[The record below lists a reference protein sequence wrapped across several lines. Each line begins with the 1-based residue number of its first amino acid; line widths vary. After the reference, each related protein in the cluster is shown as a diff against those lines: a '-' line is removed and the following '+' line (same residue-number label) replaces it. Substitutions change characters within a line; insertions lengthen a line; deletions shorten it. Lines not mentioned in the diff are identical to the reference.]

1 MLTEKFLS
9 KEADGWRPFSALPCE
24 ETMKNYSSSPRLNN
38 HSASHSTDRNSRKRF
53 WFSALGLRFSLRD
66 YGFCMATLLLFCLGS
81 LFYQLNGGPPKVLLE
96 IRQYLGKIRSPS
108 SRFPQCLETCT
119 DCCLFTA
126 SKCPTFPLCV
136 AEADVEFVWGFCAFS
151 WLGVFGQ
158 VCFFASSPLLKRKRV
173 WSQTCLS
180 CEAFGGYLHSKS
192 SFKETVYLNHLKL
205 TLTNLLQTC
214 GTTMGCLADSLSH
227 HSL

>member
-38 HSASHSTDRNSRKRF
+38 HSASHSRKRF

-81 LFYQLNGGPPKVLLE
+81 LCYQLNGGPPKVLLE

-158 VCFFASSPLLKRKRV
+158 VCFFASSPLTQTK
-173 WSQTCLS
+173 TCL
-180 CEAFGGYLHSKS
+180 KS
-192 SFKETVYLNHLKL
+192 ERFELWSFWGIFTFEEFV
-205 TLTNLLQTC
+205 
-214 GTTMGCLADSLSH
+214 
-227 HSL
+227 

>member
-1 MLTEKFLS
+1 MLTKKFLS

-38 HSASHSTDRNSRKRF
+38 HSASHSTDRNSRTRF

-96 IRQYLGKIRSPS
+96 IRQYLGKLRSPS
-108 SRFPQCLETCT
+108 SSFPQCLETCT
-119 DCCLFTA
+119 DCCLVTA

-136 AEADVEFVWGFCAFS
+136 SRGRCWICLRFLRVFLFRRVWTGFLFCFLTFTQTITCLKSDRFGLWGFWGIFTSEEFV
-151 WLGVFGQ
+151 
-158 VCFFASSPLLKRKRV
+158 
-173 WSQTCLS
+173 
-180 CEAFGGYLHSKS
+180 
-192 SFKETVYLNHLKL
+192 
-205 TLTNLLQTC
+205 
-214 GTTMGCLADSLSH
+214 
-227 HSL
+227 